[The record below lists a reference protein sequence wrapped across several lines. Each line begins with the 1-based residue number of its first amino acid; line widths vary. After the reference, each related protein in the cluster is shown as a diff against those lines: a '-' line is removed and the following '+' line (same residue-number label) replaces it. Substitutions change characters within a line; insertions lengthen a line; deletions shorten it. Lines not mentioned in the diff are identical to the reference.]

1 MIARA
6 ALSYASWVLI
16 GGVLLLR
23 AAAGWRG
30 RRAAFGTIL
39 GFGLTLLVLVVYLV
53 RSFAADWRFGGHA

>member
-1 MIARA
+1 M
-6 ALSYASWVLI
+6 LI

-39 GFGLTLLVLVVYLV
+39 GFGLTVLVLVIYLM
-53 RSFAADWRFGGHA
+53 RSLITGSGPGGPA